1 MNHKNMLQTD
11 SIQELA
17 LFWGTNDFTDFD
29 DELEEVDEPVFERQ
43 TVFARYPQ
51 VEKAI
56 LYGSRA
62 KGVYKDGSDIDL
74 TLCGGADLTLNV
86 RHRIANALDDLPLLY
101 TIDLSILHDIGDVDV
116 IEHIQL
122 VGVPMYEKKQRPIN
136 KGGA

>member
-17 LFWGTNDFTDFD
+17 LFWDTNDVTNFD

-62 KGVYKDGSDIDL
+62 KGVYKN
-74 TLCGGADLTLNV
+74 GADLTLNV
-86 RHRIANALDDLPLLY
+86 RHRIANALDDLLLPY

>member
-17 LFWGTNDFTDFD
+17 LFWDTNDVTDLD

-62 KGVYKDGSDIDL
+62 KGVYKN
-74 TLCGGADLTLNV
+74 GADLTLNV
-86 RHRIANALDDLPLLY
+86 RHRIANALDDLLLPY

>member
-17 LFWGTNDFTDFD
+17 LFWDTNDVTNFD

-62 KGVYKDGSDIDL
+62 KGVYKN
-74 TLCGGADLTLNV
+74 GADPTLNV
-86 RHRIANALDDLPLLY
+86 RHRIANALDDLLLPY

>member
-17 LFWGTNDFTDFD
+17 LFRDTNDVTNFD

-62 KGVYKDGSDIDL
+62 KGVYKN
-74 TLCGGADLTLNV
+74 GADLTLNV
-86 RHRIANALDDLPLLY
+86 RHRIANANVRHRIANALDDLLLPY